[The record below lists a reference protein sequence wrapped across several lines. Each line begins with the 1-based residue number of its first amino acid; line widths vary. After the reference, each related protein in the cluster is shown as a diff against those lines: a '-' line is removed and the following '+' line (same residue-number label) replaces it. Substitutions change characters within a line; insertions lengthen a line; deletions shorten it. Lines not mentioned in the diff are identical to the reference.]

1 MHLNWILVSC
11 LLVLLSVGLTT
22 RTVDAGKKSKKD
34 NEEEDDS
41 RSTDTDSD
49 DDDTDDADKKGKP
62 FPALGTRDSLTER
75 FRLRLSLV
83 ASASLGV
90 LFFLFRLV
98 VSHQSCSSHVKEL
111 RFFSPTMNVTDE

>member
-1 MHLNWILVSC
+1 MHLNWILVTC

-34 NEEEDDS
+34 NEEEEDS

-62 FPALGTRDSLTER
+62 SPSVPLLTDRTEPSV
-75 FRLRLSLV
+75 FIC
-83 ASASLGV
+83 ASRWSPV
-90 LFFLFRLV
+90 R
-98 VSHQSCSSHVKEL
+98 VSV
-111 RFFSPTMNVTDE
+111 FFSFSFVSWYLSRVHPT